1 MYRDFNNFLHIQV
14 CVQSPKMEIVVTVV
28 SSLINFI
35 NLCQKAYRFQFKY
48 FYYYGTR
55 VISRPADLR
64 SDAFARVTTT

>member
-1 MYRDFNNFLHIQV
+1 
-14 CVQSPKMEIVVTVV
+14 MEIVVIVV
-28 SSLINFI
+28 SGFI

-55 VISRPADLR
+55 AISRPAELR